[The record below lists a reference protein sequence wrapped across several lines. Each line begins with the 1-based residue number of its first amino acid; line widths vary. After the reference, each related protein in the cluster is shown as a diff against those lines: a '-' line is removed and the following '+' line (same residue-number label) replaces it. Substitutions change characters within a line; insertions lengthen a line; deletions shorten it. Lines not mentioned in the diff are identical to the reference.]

1 MAFRIV
7 DDMEQN
13 GVKALTQTV
22 PVGVEKIGDKLYE
35 VELKTKDKLHKI
47 QVNTILVAI
56 GRDAQPDKLGL
67 KNAGIEIA
75 RSWKVQGRHDEKE
88 RTNIDHIYAVGDVLE
103 DVPELMPVAQKSGK
117 LLAHRI
123 HDRIIGEKSE
133 KEIMKNSTD
142 YSFIPTTVF
151 SPTEYSFVGLSE
163 EEAIKAHGNDN
174 VEVYHREVTPL
185 QLSIVKD
192 NLKSSYMKLIVL
204 KSENEKVIGM
214 HYFGPGADEV
224 IAGYAVAMK
233 LGLRKEHLDSS
244 IGIHPSTSEEFY
256 TMDITK
262 RSGQDYAKTNC

>member
-1 MAFRIV
+1 
-7 DDMEQN
+7 
-13 GVKALTQTV
+13 
-22 PVGVEKIGDKLYE
+22 
-35 VELKTKDKLHKI
+35 
-47 QVNTILVAI
+47 
-56 GRDAQPDKLGL
+56 
-67 KNAGIEIA
+67 
-75 RSWKVQGRHDEKE
+75 
-88 RTNIDHIYAVGDVLE
+88 
-103 DVPELMPVAQKSGK
+103 MPVAQKSGK

-185 QLSIVKD
+185 QLSIVKG

-262 RSGQDYAKTNC
+262 RSGEDYAKTNC